1 VYWHTGESNVRTS
14 IVSLQCDVYCGE
26 AIRREAFGQD
36 PKELDSRTTGLSYL
50 GRNRYCCIVITWLQ
64 SYVLT
69 RAFEIV
75 HKGGKGGSLV

>member
-1 VYWHTGESNVRTS
+1 MYWYTGESIVRTS
-14 IVSLQCDVYCGE
+14 IVSLQCYVYCGE
-26 AIRREAFGQD
+26 AIRIEAFGQD
-36 PKELDSRTTGLSYL
+36 PKELDLREPVY
-50 GRNRYCCIVITWLQ
+50 RPCCIVITWLQ